1 MHGVRHA
8 EDRVCAAWKLLTSAG
23 SCICCNQTRRGDCC
37 RKPRGNRACVGVCVR
52 SMAQWEKDL
61 WRLRCMASDAQTQMH
76 RLAAVAISS
85 HCHSAP
91 FLRCEPELCACILCA
106 RSGEYKLVAHVPSI
120 SLSSS
125 ILISIQYPVS
135 VSVSETLLN
144 QYLSSFS
151 NRQYSIHK
159 WNIALCLSCS
169 YLFHSFIQNHEF
181 YYNRGGVKKII

>member
-1 MHGVRHA
+1 MGEGPLAAQMHGLRCTDTDAQARGGSHLLSLSFRSLSAVWA
-8 EDRVCAAWKLLTSAG
+8 WVMCVYFVCAQWRIQTS
-23 SCICCNQTRRGDCC
+23 ST
-37 RKPRGNRACVGVCVR
+37 
-52 SMAQWEKDL
+52 
-61 WRLRCMASDAQTQMH
+61 
-76 RLAAVAISS
+76 
-85 HCHSAP
+85 
-91 FLRCEPELCACILCA
+91 CALNI
-106 RSGEYKLVAHVPSI
+106 
-120 SLSSS
+120 S
-125 ILISIQYPVS
+125 ILIHPYQYPVS